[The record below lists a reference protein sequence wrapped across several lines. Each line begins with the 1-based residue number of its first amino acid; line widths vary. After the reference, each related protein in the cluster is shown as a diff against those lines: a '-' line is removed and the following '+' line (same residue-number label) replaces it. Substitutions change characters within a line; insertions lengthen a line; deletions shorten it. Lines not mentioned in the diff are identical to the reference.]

1 METGDFPED
10 TGLPIG
16 SGLTEVLEYDTCFV
30 PFLLTN
36 QRTASRGQG
45 QVQVEKEG

>member
-30 PFLLTN
+30 PFFTDQSEN
-36 QRTASRGQG
+36 S
-45 QVQVEKEG
+45 